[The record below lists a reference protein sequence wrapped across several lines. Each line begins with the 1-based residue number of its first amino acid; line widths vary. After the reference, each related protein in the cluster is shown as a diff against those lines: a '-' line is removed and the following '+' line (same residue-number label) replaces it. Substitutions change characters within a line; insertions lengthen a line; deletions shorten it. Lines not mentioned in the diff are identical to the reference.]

1 MLQKMLK
8 LIVLLTAVMLSP
20 VRFCQASIRE
30 EVSDRVIRHGT
41 LVVGDQNKRKSSE
54 MEGGFG
60 VNPNHDGDTEG
71 FQSDQPQDPV
81 EHQMAQFKLQSLK
94 PSVQC
99 GDESMTLR
107 MLGKTVPDFLVESGE
122 GSPVPLSQVPAR
134 CGFSVKR
141 ARRDVLL
148 IAKYDGCHIS
158 KEGDSYIL
166 PLRMWG
172 APVKMSCPVANPL
185 TVTCSPSA
193 MLIHIA
199 RSTGALTLKVMGEW
213 EPLGKAV
220 GKCKFTLEADASG
233 WIVTAPYTSSCFK
246 TKGTNRLLSV
256 LCMYGELTLS
266 CPVALGPTTTLPAE
280 MPPHPQYQDPYGHSM
295 LGPWPLYDHPP
306 APKIPTAAPTTTA
319 PPPTKARADQPV
331 WNPLQHVY
339 AGHWPQQYGY
349 PPAPKI
355 PTAAPTAPPP
365 TKARADQPVWN
376 PLQHGYSGHWPH
388 RYGYPFSH
396 HRKPT
401 APPPTKARADQ
412 PVWDPLHAV
421 AHWPHQYGYPPAPKI
436 PTAAPTAPPPTKA
449 RADQPVWNPLQH
461 GYSGHWP
468 HRYGYPLSHHRKP
481 TAPPPTK
488 ARADQPVWDPLHAV
502 AHWPHQYGYPPAPK
516 IPTPAP
522 TTTAPPP
529 TKARADQPVWNPLQ
543 HGWSGHWPHRYGYP
557 LSHHRKPTAPP
568 PTKARADQ
576 PVWDPFHAVAHWP
589 HQYGYPPAPKI
600 PTAAPTAPPPT
611 KARADQP
618 VWNPLQHGWSGHWP
632 HRYGY
637 PLSHHRKPTAPPP
650 TKARA
655 DQPVWDPFHAVAHW
669 PNQYGYPPA
678 PKVPTA
684 APTTA
689 PPPTKA
695 RADQPVWNPFQQGYV
710 EYWSNQYGYP
720 LSHPKSPTLPP
731 QTTTSTTPAK
741 PSIDQLWYPHDYSLP
756 DSWQPYFGEAGAT
769 PSATV
774 AASTTVKP
782 PIVDQP
788 ISYDSSLGHVP
799 YNPLSPVQSH
809 SPPVPD
815 QVGVHQKY
823 QMPWMFYPHRYSGS
837 QPVATSSA
845 GSQSVPLSETAPEM
859 KIPQQQPV
867 YLTQLGSPC
876 LPKAFG
882 TNV

>member
-1 MLQKMLK
+1 MSWKILK
-8 LIVLLTAVMLSP
+8 LILLLTAAMLSP
-20 VRFCQASIRE
+20 VTFCLTSLHE

-41 LVVGDQNKRKSSE
+41 LVVGDQNKRKSSK
-54 MEGGFG
+54 MEDGFG

-81 EHQMAQFKLQSLK
+81 EYQLAQFKLQSLK

-266 CPVALGPTTTLPAE
+266 CPVVLGPTTTLPAE

-306 APKIPTAAPTTTA
+306 APKIPTAAPITIA
-319 PPPTKARADQPV
+319 PPTKARADQPV
-331 WNPLQHVY
+331 WNPFEQDYAEYWVY
-339 AGHWPQQYGY
+339 QYGY

-355 PTAAPTAPPP
+355 PTA
-365 TKARADQPVWN
+365 
-376 PLQHGYSGHWPH
+376 
-388 RYGYPFSH
+388 
-396 HRKPT
+396 
-401 APPPTKARADQ
+401 
-412 PVWDPLHAV
+412 
-421 AHWPHQYGYPPAPKI
+421 
-436 PTAAPTAPPPTKA
+436 
-449 RADQPVWNPLQH
+449 
-461 GYSGHWP
+461 
-468 HRYGYPLSHHRKP
+468 
-481 TAPPPTK
+481 
-488 ARADQPVWDPLHAV
+488 
-502 AHWPHQYGYPPAPK
+502 
-516 IPTPAP
+516 AP

-529 TKARADQPVWNPLQ
+529 TKARADQPVWNPFQ
-543 HGWSGHWPHRYGYP
+543 QGYAEYWANQYGYP
-557 LSHHRKPTAPP
+557 VSHHKPTAPP
-568 PTKARADQ
+568 PTRARADQ
-576 PVWDPFHAVAHWP
+576 PVWDPLHAVTRWP
-589 HQYGYPPAPKI
+589 YHYGYPPAPKI
-600 PTAAPTAPPPT
+600 PTAAPT
-611 KARADQP
+611 
-618 VWNPLQHGWSGHWP
+618 
-632 HRYGY
+632 
-637 PLSHHRKPTAPPP
+637 
-650 TKARA
+650 
-655 DQPVWDPFHAVAHW
+655 
-669 PNQYGYPPA
+669 
-678 PKVPTA
+678 
-684 APTTA
+684 TTA

-774 AASTTVKP
+774 AATTTVKP

-815 QVGVHQKY
+815 QVDVQQTY
-823 QMPWMFYPHRYSGS
+823 QMPWMSYPRRYSWSVHTGPQAVGRAS
-837 QPVATSSA
+837 PR
-845 GSQSVPLSETAPEM
+845 SQSDPLSETAPEVD
-859 KIPQQQPV
+859 PQQQPV
-867 YLTQLGSPC
+867 YFPQRWDYSVYQGPPALMFNPSAPVRRNPHSSWHIYHTPLVSYPAKQASRDMRIYPFVLKNAYDQFLANQRLNTLAYSAQLSPLQVKAGQNGGSVQTREPSS
-876 LPKAFG
+876 
-882 TNV
+882 